1 MSTLI
6 YGRRREPH
14 RDTAKLVDHAPEGEE
29 VQFDIVIDPD
39 VEVRRHRLDQQ
50 RCPTDERRGVDL
62 LHRDPSVRDLNEEIS
77 RERKRPCLPTDR
89 IDPKDGDRVGE
100 TVATWIDLPPKGGWV
115 VGIKPKRR
123 VDTDNQKLTGSDEL
137 VSVSST
143 SPENWIRPRSA
154 TLLYS
159 SSKSSDAPID
169 VPIRPTH
176 RRIINRCGQLRR
188 NTTVSSCTTAPE
200 RSAKDAPAE
209 ISPRAGDGSRHPPKP
224 QPVTHRR

>member
-1 MSTLI
+1 MSKFDDTVSTSNGAPPMSDEALI
-6 YGRRREPH
+6 FCTGTRAFGISTRRSLGRES
-14 RDTAKLVDHAPEGEE
+14 VHA
-29 VQFDIVIDPD
+29 
-39 VEVRRHRLDQQ
+39 
-50 RCPTDERRGVDL
+50 C
-62 LHRDPSVRDLNEEIS
+62 
-77 RERKRPCLPTDR
+77 
-89 IDPKDGDRVGE
+89 
-100 TVATWIDLPPKGGWV
+100 PPKGSIRRMAIVSARLLPRGSTSLPKEA
-115 VGIKPKRR
+115 GSSGSSPSAESTPIIK
-123 VDTDNQKLTGSDEL
+123 KLTGSDEL

-200 RSAKDAPAE
+200 RSARDAPAE